1 MPNAHRPDDPAPP
14 PLPLPPRASGFA
26 RPLHD
31 GRVEV
36 LERAVHDLKNPLA
49 VVRAS
54 LEWLEVELAGREELL
69 DAVVDA
75 TAASNRLVTIIDDLD
90 TLARLGKDGIAA
102 SDPIAVAALV
112 ESAVAAATDRLAR
125 RGMTAVALAPPAIST
140 RGDVGLLDRSLSALI
155 DATTRG
161 APSGACVEV
170 TVRERP
176 LAEGLPIEI
185 GIALR
190 GSVTDDR
197 GSAGSLDALESAG
210 LGVYVALRAVEAH
223 GGTLEVIPTASL
235 PRILVRL
242 PT

>member
-1 MPNAHRPDDPAPP
+1 MPTAHRPDDSAPP
-14 PLPLPPRASGFA
+14 SPHRASGFV

-54 LEWLEVELAGREELL
+54 LEWLEVELVGQEDVL
-69 DAVVDA
+69 DAVADA
-75 TAASNRLVTIIDDLD
+75 TAASNRLATIIDDLD
-90 TLARLGKDGIAA
+90 TLARLGKEGIAA
-102 SDPIAVAALV
+102 SDPIAITSLVASVA
-112 ESAVAAATDRLAR
+112 SAASERLAR
-125 RGMTAVALAPPAIST
+125 RGMTVVAVASRSVFT

-170 TVRERP
+170 TVRERSPAESLP
-176 LAEGLPIEI
+176 LEI
-185 GIALR
+185 GIALQ
-190 GSVTDDR
+190 GVVADDDAT
-197 GSAGSLDALESAG
+197 AGSLDALESAG

-223 GGTLEVIPTASL
+223 GGTLEVIPTSSL
-235 PRILVRL
+235 PRIVVRL